1 MFKCDC
7 CGKCCEKVSTAEI
20 YQHLADKTGK
30 CRYLKN
36 NLCSIYTNRPLI
48 CRVDEMYEL
57 YYKDSMTLVEYYELN
72 YKACQLLKEEKE
84 N

>member
-7 CGKCCEKVSTAEI
+7 CGKCCEKVSTSKL
-20 YQHLADKTGK
+20 YQHLADETGK

-57 YYKDSMTLVEYYELN
+57 HYKNSITLKEFYELN
-72 YKACQLLKEEKE
+72 YKACKLLKEEKE